1 MKKSII
7 YSLLAIIVAA
17 IAIVGCLPKD
27 HNTYTGP
34 TVIEFKNHTRGV
46 TTQSL
51 CILGVYVCTAQTDS
65 TRTVLQNAVNFK
77 ATAATTNVLAC
88 ATVGSTTYQ
97 VPSNPTLGA
106 NARGTDSILVQ
117 LVGPQRSTPTVVN
130 YSVRPVSGTITAV
143 EGTNYSFI
151 PAGARTVT
159 IPANS
164 SSAWILINIP
174 ATSDASGTSKTLAI
188 DLLGASDAGA
198 SPNYAK
204 FILTI
209 RKN

>member
-17 IAIVGCLPKD
+17 TAIVGCLPKD
-27 HNTYTGP
+27 HITLTGP
-34 TVIEFKNHTRGV
+34 TVVEFKNHTRGV
-46 TTQSL
+46 ITQSL
-51 CILGVYVCTAQTDS
+51 CKLGVYACTAQTDS

-77 ATAATTNVLAC
+77 ATAAVTVNVLSC

-97 VPSNPTLGA
+97 VPGNAALAA

-117 LVGPQRSTPTVVN
+117 LVGPQRSTPTVIN
-130 YSVRPVSGTITAV
+130 YSVRPASTAV

-151 PAGARTVT
+151 PASARTVT

-174 ATSDASGTSKTLAI
+174 ATADASGTSKVLAI
-188 DLLGASDAGA
+188 DLLGASDAAA
-198 SPNYAK
+198 SANYAK